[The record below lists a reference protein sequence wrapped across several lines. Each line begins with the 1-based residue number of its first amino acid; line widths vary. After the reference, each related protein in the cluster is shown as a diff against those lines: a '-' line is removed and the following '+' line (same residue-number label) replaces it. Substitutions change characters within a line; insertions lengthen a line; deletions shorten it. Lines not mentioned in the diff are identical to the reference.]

1 MITKRQKQVLDF
13 ITNYQKRKGYA
24 PSLGEICKKLKIASI
39 STAHFHISKL
49 INLGYLEKEKNKPR
63 AINITKHEGI
73 VKIPIMGTIAAGHP
87 IEAIEVPD
95 ATIAISGREIS
106 PTGKHYALRVQGD
119 SMVNEGIFDGDI
131 VIIRKQETAD
141 NGQTVVAIIDDNEAT
156 LKKIYRE
163 NKRIK
168 LQPANQTMLP
178 IYRKEVEIR
187 GIVIKIVR
195 NLEDGTQ
202 NNMFPDYKKKK
213 IILGQ
218 FYTSDEIADFMVS
231 LATNP
236 LTARVLDSG
245 CGEGVFIK
253 SLLKNGFRNIKGYDI
268 DEKNCEVV
276 RNKFG
281 NEIKVECLDYIKTQK
296 EEKFDLIIG
305 NPPYV
310 HWNNIQENIRIKLQ
324 TDNFWKQYSNGEW
337 DLLYAFI
344 IWSIEKLNE
353 NGELIYIVPYNW
365 FNSTYGSSLRKY
377 LIDNGQF
384 ENICHFGEFK
394 LFKDCYPNNI
404 IFRYRK
410 IKNKKKPLIF
420 VSKFKGRR
428 GRVEDLLNYIKKE
441 FKKIDHTKYESENED
456 FKIFTTSQFE
466 TENLWHLA
474 TPTEKEHIDKVERAT
489 RGIKLSDYL
498 DVGVGIISGYDKAYT
513 INDNQFNNF
522 SEKERKFIFPF
533 IKAKNCKRYFI
544 ENGSYYLFVDE
555 IKTEEELKNYPKI
568 YERLSEYRG
577 KLSKRYMTKNKNW
590 WSWAT
595 IRNKRLFERSLDKPK
610 IFVPCMDRSL
620 KARYSYTNEKYF
632 GSGDV
637 LIIINKNGLRENLRY
652 ILAWLNSKIINDW
665 YRVKGSHTGHRI
677 RYTQSYV
684 SQIPLRLIDWNS
696 QREVKIYD
704 DILKRAK
711 MIIEE
716 KGNKQLEEEI
726 DNLFKKL
733 I

>member
-13 ITNYQKRKGYA
+13 ITSYQKRKGYA
-24 PSLGEICKKLKIASI
+24 PSLGEICKKFKISSI
-39 STAHFHISKL
+39 STAHFHIAKL

-63 AINITKHEGI
+63 SISIAKREGI
-73 VKIPIMGTIAAGHP
+73 VKVPIVGTIAAGQP
-87 IEAIEVPD
+87 IEAIEVSD
-95 ATIAISGREIS
+95 ESITVSRKEIS
-106 PTGKHYALRVQGD
+106 RTEKHYALRVQGD

-131 VIIRKQETAD
+131 VVIRKQETAED
-141 NGQTVVAIIDDNEAT
+141 GQTVVAIIDDNEAT
-156 LKKIYRE
+156 LKKLYRE
-163 NKRIK
+163 KRRIK

-187 GIVIKIVR
+187 GIVVKIVR
-195 NLEDGTQ
+195 NLESGLQVSVPIDH
-202 NNMFPDYKKKK
+202 KKKK

-218 FYTSDEIADFMVS
+218 FYTSDEISDFMVNLS
-231 LATNP
+231 TKSAT
-236 LTARVLDSG
+236 AKILDSG

-253 SLLKNGFRNIKGYDI
+253 SLLKNGYKNIKGCDI
-268 DEKNCEVV
+268 DEKCCETVRDKF
-276 RNKFG
+276 RNKV
-281 NEIKVECLDYIKTQK
+281 EIECFDYLKTPR

-310 HWNNIQENIRIKLQ
+310 HWNNIREDVRAKLQ
-324 TDNFWKQYSNGEW
+324 TDDFWKQYSNGEW

-353 NGELIYIVPYNW
+353 GGELIYIVPYNW

-377 LIDNGQF
+377 LIDNGRF
-384 ENICHFGEFK
+384 EIICHFGEFK

-410 IKNKKKPLIF
+410 IKDNKKPLIF
-420 VSKFKGRR
+420 VSEFKGRR
-428 GRVEDLLNYIKKE
+428 GRVGDLLNHIKKE
-441 FKKIDHTKYESENED
+441 FKKIDHAEYEHEDEN
-456 FKIFTTSQFE
+456 FKIFTTPQFE

-474 TPTEKEHIDKVERAT
+474 TPTEKEHINKVERSIN
-489 RGIKLSDYL
+489 GVKLSDHL
-498 DVGVGIISGYDKAYT
+498 DVGVGIVSGYDEAYIIT
-513 INDNQFNNF
+513 DDQLDNF
-522 SEKERKFIFPF
+522 SEREKKFIFPF

-544 ENGSYYLFVDE
+544 ENGSYYLFADE
-555 IKTEEELKNYPKI
+555 IKTEEKLKSYPKI
-568 YERLSEYRG
+568 YERLSGYKG

-590 WSWAT
+590 WGWAT
-595 IRNKRLFERSLDKPK
+595 IRNKRLFEKRLDKPK

-637 LIIINKNGLRENLRY
+637 LVIINKNGLREDLRY
-652 ILAWLNSKIINDW
+652 VLAWLNSEIINDW

-684 SQIPLRLIDWNS
+684 SQIPLRLINWYK
-696 QREVKIYD
+696 QREVIIYNE
-704 DILKRAK
+704 ILKKAK
-711 MIIEE
+711 KIIKD
-716 KGNKQLEEEI
+716 KGNQQLEKEI
-726 DNLFKKL
+726 DGLFEKL